1 MEGMGMRDTK
11 HEGGAIDT
19 GRATTGVD
27 KRDWRAPK
35 LTPLGDANTL
45 TQAVTGS
52 GADSALLSS

>member
-1 MEGMGMRDTK
+1 MRDTK
-11 HEGGAIDT
+11 DEGGAIET
-19 GRATTGVD
+19 GPATTGAE
-27 KRDWRAPK
+27 KREWCAPR

>member
-1 MEGMGMRDTK
+1 MGMRDTK
-11 HEGGAIDT
+11 DEGGAIET
-19 GRATTGVD
+19 GPSTTGAE
-27 KRDWRAPK
+27 KREWCAPR